1 MAAEQEAVEELR
13 GRAAKLDAEVA
24 ELRKA
29 AAKQNDQGGRLSV
42 TAALL
47 PL

>member
-13 GRAAKLDAEVA
+13 GRAAKLDSEVA

-29 AAKQNDQGGRLSV
+29 AVKHNDAGGLSAV
-42 TAALL
+42 LNCC
-47 PL
+47 